1 MANIFSGHSVVL
13 WSLSGYSPQFGQRLP
28 LNDDWGSSPDVI
40 LAEELHAH
48 HGEDEDDDAEDE
60 GQVGERP
67 HRVHHDR
74 QDVVQ
79 RLPRLCQL
87 EHPVI
92 ITKVFTMISMGNQH
106 SVRKG
111 CFLGWKSGRK
121 IPQKMHAAKVQR
133 TLPLPYH
140 WFNHHHLNSLPLLSS
155 LPSLSPL
162 SWRGPE

>member
-1 MANIFSGHSVVL
+1 M
-13 WSLSGYSPQFGQRLP
+13 P

-79 RLPRLCQL
+79 RFPRLCQL

-92 ITKVFTMISMGNQH
+92 ITKVFTMISMGINTQF
-106 SVRKG
+106 RKV
-111 CFLGWKSGRK
+111 CFVVVENLGGSFHKEC
-121 IPQKMHAAKVQR
+121 MQR
-133 TLPLPYH
+133 SFKERYH
-140 WFNHHHLNSLPLLSS
+140 CLITDLIIII
-155 LPSLSPL
+155 
-162 SWRGPE
+162 

>member
-1 MANIFSGHSVVL
+1 M
-13 WSLSGYSPQFGQRLP
+13 P

-79 RLPRLCQL
+79 RFPRLCQL

-92 ITKVFTMISMGNQH
+92 ITKVFYNALSQWVLTLSFEKAI
-106 SVRKG
+106 
-111 CFLGWKSGRK
+111 FLG
-121 IPQKMHAAKVQR
+121 
-133 TLPLPYH
+133 
-140 WFNHHHLNSLPLLSS
+140 
-155 LPSLSPL
+155 
-162 SWRGPE
+162 

>member
-1 MANIFSGHSVVL
+1 M
-13 WSLSGYSPQFGQRLP
+13 SGYSPRFGQRLP

-92 ITKVFTMISMGNQH
+92 ITKVFTMISMGINTQFRE
-106 SVRKG
+106 V
-111 CFLGWKSGRK
+111 CFFLLK
-121 IPQKMHAAKVQR
+121 ILEEASTKNAC
-133 TLPLPYH
+133 
-140 WFNHHHLNSLPLLSS
+140 SD
-155 LPSLSPL
+155 PSKNATTA
-162 SWRGPE
+162 